1 MPKGP
6 RAKLSKDKMMATL
19 KRLLGYV
26 WKPYKKQ
33 FVFVIVCIL
42 INAGAGVAS
51 SLFLK
56 VLIDDHIKPLLG
68 MESPVFTGLLMALG
82 MMGVIYLL
90 GIISNLMFN
99 RTMVTISQGVLK
111 NIRNEMFSKMQKLP
125 IKYFDTHT
133 YGDVMSRYTNDTDT
147 LRQMISQSIPQAFSS
162 VVTVVSVFIS
172 MLAISL
178 PLTGIIVLMLVLM
191 LNLIKLIG
199 GNSAKYFIKQQE
211 ALGKENGF
219 IEEMMNGQKVV
230 KVFCHEQK
238 SKEDFKVIND
248 NLCECATRANIFA
261 NILMPI
267 MGNLGYLQYIL
278 LAIAGGALA
287 IYGGEDGGILALTLG
302 DLGAF
307 LQLSRS
313 FNNPITQISQQIN
326 FITMALA
333 GADRIFTMMDETP
346 EQDDGYVSLVDA
358 TIDDKG
364 NITEADHH
372 TGQWAWKH
380 PHGDGTVTYTR
391 LNGAVVFYDVDFGY
405 TDEKIVL
412 HNIDL
417 YAHRGEKLAFVGA
430 TGAGKTTITNLINR
444 FYDLQDG
451 KIRYDDININK
462 IKKSDLRR
470 SLGVVLQE
478 TNLFTGTIMEN
489 IRYGKLDATDEEV
502 YAAARLANADGFIRM
517 LPDGYNTMLT
527 ANGEGLSQGQ
537 RQLISIARAAV
548 ADPPVMILDEATS
561 SIDTRTEKLVS
572 EGMDSLMQ
580 GRTVFVIAHRLSTV
594 QNSDCIMV
602 LEQGRIIE
610 RGNHEKL
617 IAEKGKYYQLYTG
630 AFELS

>member
-1 MPKGP
+1 MSMRNMPKGP
-6 RAKLSKDKMMATL
+6 RVKLSKDKMMATL

-230 KVFCHEQK
+230 K
-238 SKEDFKVIND
+238 
-248 NLCECATRANIFA
+248 
-261 NILMPI
+261 
-267 MGNLGYLQYIL
+267 
-278 LAIAGGALA
+278 
-287 IYGGEDGGILALTLG
+287 
-302 DLGAF
+302 
-307 LQLSRS
+307 
-313 FNNPITQISQQIN
+313 
-326 FITMALA
+326 
-333 GADRIFTMMDETP
+333 
-346 EQDDGYVSLVDA
+346 
-358 TIDDKG
+358 
-364 NITEADHH
+364 
-372 TGQWAWKH
+372 
-380 PHGDGTVTYTR
+380 
-391 LNGAVVFYDVDFGY
+391 
-405 TDEKIVL
+405 
-412 HNIDL
+412 
-417 YAHRGEKLAFVGA
+417 
-430 TGAGKTTITNLINR
+430 
-444 FYDLQDG
+444 
-451 KIRYDDININK
+451 
-462 IKKSDLRR
+462 
-470 SLGVVLQE
+470 
-478 TNLFTGTIMEN
+478 
-489 IRYGKLDATDEEV
+489 
-502 YAAARLANADGFIRM
+502 
-517 LPDGYNTMLT
+517 
-527 ANGEGLSQGQ
+527 
-537 RQLISIARAAV
+537 
-548 ADPPVMILDEATS
+548 
-561 SIDTRTEKLVS
+561 
-572 EGMDSLMQ
+572 
-580 GRTVFVIAHRLSTV
+580 
-594 QNSDCIMV
+594 
-602 LEQGRIIE
+602 
-610 RGNHEKL
+610 
-617 IAEKGKYYQLYTG
+617 
-630 AFELS
+630 